1 MKDDGLS
8 SFFHLSFFILH
19 PFSFILMFFDEST
32 LRKLNQLTLI
42 ASRVRSG
49 AMKGERRS
57 SRRGSSVEFADYR
70 NYTPGDDLRRLD
82 WNIYARLDRPFI
94 KLLEEEDDLAVHVL
108 VDGSQSMNWGEGEE
122 NKFNYALRLIAGLGA
137 VALASGDVLS
147 IGILQ
152 HGKVSSEFGPVR
164 GQASLP
170 RLFKFLDG
178 LEPGGITDLNQSLR
192 EYSIAPRRSG
202 LVILISD
209 LFASDGCESGLRN
222 LMGRGHEAALIHLL
236 AADELD
242 PPLAGDLQLIDIET
256 GHEQD
261 ISFDG
266 GLRAQYRLRARAWIQ
281 STQANCRKQG
291 IRYLDVITNQP
302 WDQTL
307 LLEMRRA
314 GFVK

>member
-1 MKDDGLS
+1 ML
-8 SFFHLSFFILH
+8 
-19 PFSFILMFFDEST
+19 FDEST

-42 ASRVRSG
+42 ASRIRSG

-82 WNIYARLDRPFI
+82 WNIYARLERPFI
-94 KLLEEEDDLAVHVL
+94 KLLEEEEDLAVHVL
-108 VDGSQSMNWGEGEE
+108 IDGSQSMNWGEGAE
-122 NKFNYALRLIAGLGA
+122 NKFQYALKLAAGLGA
-137 VALASGDVLS
+137 ITFASGDVLT

-152 HGKVSSEFGPVR
+152 QGKVAAEFGPSR
-164 GQASLP
+164 GGASLT
-170 RLFKFLDG
+170 RLFRFLEN
-178 LEPGGITDLNQSLR
+178 LEPLGETDLNR
-192 EYSIAPRRSG
+192 AMRDYSIIPRRAG

-209 LFASDGCESGLRN
+209 LFANDGYESGLRQ
-222 LMGRGHEAALIHLL
+222 LMGRGHEAALVHVL
-236 AADELD
+236 APDELD
-242 PPLAGDLQLIDIET
+242 PPLAGDIQLLDIET
-256 GHEQD
+256 NHAQD
-261 ISFDG
+261 VSLDG
-266 GLRAQYRLRARAWIQ
+266 GLRQMYRARAQAWIQ
-281 STQANCRKQG
+281 STLADCRKRG